1 MATEA
6 AMPTRTEWLV
16 RLDGVGRSVRTDAGE
31 VTLLAATTAELR
43 SHTLTVVAGPS
54 GSGKTTLCNIVIG
67 WERPDRGTVE
77 WATGDAAGW
86 ARLAVA
92 PQRLALIEALT
103 LAENM
108 ALPFWSRRADVPA
121 TQLHE
126 LCAALAIGHLL
137 PRHPSEVSF
146 GEQQR
151 AAIAR
156 CLLGAPAL
164 CVLDEPTG
172 HQDEARAALVTE
184 QLLAARAAGSS
195 VLVATHDEVVIEAA
209 DVLIRLR

>member
-1 MATEA
+1 MVTEA
-6 AMPTRTEWLV
+6 MRTGTEWLV
-16 RLDGVGRSVRTDAGE
+16 RLDGVSRSARTDAGE
-31 VTLLAATTAELR
+31 VTLLAPTTAELR

-54 GSGKTTLCNIVIG
+54 GSGKTTLCNVVIG
-67 WERPDRGTVE
+67 WEQPDRGTVQ
-77 WATGDAAGW
+77 WATGDAVGW

-92 PQRLALIEALT
+92 PQRLALIEGLT

-108 ALPFWSRRADVPA
+108 ALPFWSRRAAVPD
-121 TQLHE
+121 TQLQE
-126 LCAALAIGHLL
+126 LCTALAIDHVLS
-137 PRHPSEVSF
+137 RHPSEVSF

-172 HQDEARAALVTE
+172 HQDEARASLVVE
-184 QLLAARAAGSS
+184 QLLEARAAGSS
-195 VLVATHDEVVIEAA
+195 LLVATHDEVVIAAA

>member
-1 MATEA
+1 MTAE
-6 AMPTRTEWLV
+6 PTTRADTDWVV
-16 RLDGVGRSVRTDAGE
+16 RLEGVSRTAPTDAGE
-31 VTLLAATTAELR
+31 VTLLAPTTAQLR

-77 WATGDAAGW
+77 WATGDAKGW

-108 ALPFWSRRADVPA
+108 ALPFWSRRASVPD
-121 TQLHE
+121 TQLQQ
-126 LCAALAIGHLL
+126 LCADLAIDHLL

-156 CLLGAPAL
+156 CLLGAPAV

-172 HQDEARAALVTE
+172 HQDEARATLVVE
-184 QLLAARAAGSS
+184 QLLEARAAGSS
-195 VLVATHDEVVIEAA
+195 LLVATHDEVVIGAA